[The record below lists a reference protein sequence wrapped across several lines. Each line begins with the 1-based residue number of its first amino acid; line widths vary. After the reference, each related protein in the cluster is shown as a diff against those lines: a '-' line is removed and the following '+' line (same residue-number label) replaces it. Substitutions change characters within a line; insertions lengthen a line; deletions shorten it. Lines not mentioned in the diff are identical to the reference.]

1 MTNKKFDKKN
11 KRQNTPLTGQTLL
24 AFVIFFMFISLSM
37 IIGAGMPA
45 AIEYSN
51 ARELLLSKR
60 SYYLAESGVEDLIY
74 RIKTLKSYDPT
85 ENLNIEGFVAS
96 TTVLNLADGEKE
108 ITSTADVSS
117 LIKRIKSNL
126 TTGDG
131 AAFNYGVQAGDGG
144 FVMENNSLVNGNI
157 YSNGPVNGE
166 NSNLIKGDAVS
177 AGTSGVVNGIH
188 STSSVYAHNI
198 SNSTIDGDAYYVN
211 ITNTAV
217 SGATHPGSVDQ
228 EKADLPILDT
238 TISEWENNATT
249 TILSSPCPY
258 IINSAVSL
266 GFVKITCDL
275 KIKGDAVVTLTGTVW
290 VVGNIE
296 IENQAL
302 IKIDPSL
309 GKKSVA
315 IIADNPSNRTT
326 SSKIEFQ
333 NSATFQNSGTK
344 GSYILTISQ
353 NNSAELGG
361 SEKAIEA
368 GNSVSGDLL
377 VYAGHGEILLKNS
390 VDLREVTAY
399 RIRLQNTATVKY
411 ETGLANL
418 IFKSGPGGGY
428 KIKGLFET
436 N

>member
-1 MTNKKFDKKN
+1 MTNKSFAKKN
-11 KRQNTPLTGQTLL
+11 KEQNKPLSGQALL

-37 IIGAGMPA
+37 IIGAGIPA
-45 AIEYSN
+45 AIEYVS

-60 SYYLAESGVEDLIY
+60 SYYLAESGIEDLIY

-85 ENLNIEGFVAS
+85 ENLNIEGFTAS

-108 ITSTADVSS
+108 ITTTADVSG
-117 LIKRIKSNL
+117 LIKRIKSNI

-144 FVMENNSLVNGNI
+144 FIMENNSLVNGNI
-157 YSNGPVNGE
+157 FSNGPVNGE
-166 NSNLIKGDAVS
+166 NSNLVKGEVIS
-177 AGTSGVVNGIH
+177 AGATGSVSGIH
-188 STSSVYAHNI
+188 STSSVYSHNI
-198 SNSTIDGDAYYVN
+198 LNSVIDGDAYYVN

-217 SGATHPGSVDQ
+217 GGAAHPGSPDQ
-228 EKADLPILDT
+228 PKTGLPISDAI
-238 TISEWENNATT
+238 ISEWENNATT

-258 IINSAVSL
+258 IITSTVSL
-266 GFVKITCDL
+266 GFIKIICDL
-275 KIKGDAVVTLTGTVW
+275 IIKQNAIVTLTGPVW
-290 VVGNIE
+290 VAGNIE

-302 IKIDPSL
+302 IKIDSSL

-315 IIADNPSNRTT
+315 IIADNPLNRTA
-326 SSKIEFQ
+326 SSKIKFQ

-344 GSYILTISQ
+344 GSYILVISQ

-361 SEKAIEA
+361 GEKAIEA

-390 VDLREVTAY
+390 VSLREVTAY
-399 RIRLQNTATVKY
+399 RIRLQNTASVTY

-418 IFKSGPGGGY
+418 IFKSGPSGGY
-428 KIKGLFET
+428 KIKRLFET